1 MLLVLLVTSGT
12 TSECLKI
19 YVIRIYVTKYE
30 FCHLLPSITEE
41 ALTFALL

>member
-1 MLLVLLVTSGT
+1 MSQNICYKDICD
-12 TSECLKI
+12 E
-19 YVIRIYVTKYE
+19 YE